1 MCEEIAGK
9 VAMPRVMVT
18 MKTQPGRHCA
28 SYFTNPT
35 QPFEVDTS
43 IFRFIN
49 GKRKDGSSE
58 KLSNLLEFI
67 QLPRDTAAIVTQYLL
82 AFFHCLPCC

>member
-1 MCEEIAGK
+1 MGEEIAGK
-9 VAMPRVMVT
+9 VAMPRATVT
-18 MKTQPGRHCA
+18 MKTLPGRHCA
-28 SYFTNPT
+28 SYFANPT

-43 IFRFIN
+43 IFHFIN

-67 QLPRDTAAIVTQYLL
+67 QLPGDTAANATHYLL
-82 AFFHCLPCC
+82 AFFTV

>member
-1 MCEEIAGK
+1 
-9 VAMPRVMVT
+9 MPRAMVT
-18 MKTQPGRHCA
+18 MKTLPDRHYA

-35 QPFEVDTS
+35 QHFELGTS
-43 IFRFIN
+43 VFHFMN

-67 QLPRDTAAIVTQYLL
+67 QLPGDTAATAIQYLL
-82 AFFHCLPCC
+82 VFFTV